1 MSKKISNSLVG
12 TAGEY
17 YVCAELCRRG
27 YLALITPKNNPLF
40 DIVASKPDGRKSVS
54 IQVKTRSI
62 ENKQGW
68 KIGGAT
74 AVRKN
79 NPNLFIVL
87 VNLLEEGLP
96 EFYVYEYDVL
106 ADTLEKNYQQ
116 YLATP
121 KKDGTKRKDIGF
133 RWHDTK
139 YFTDDDKNRKNNW
152 KPIEKALA

>member
-1 MSKKISNSLVG
+1 MLKKISNNLVG

-40 DIVASKPDGRKSVS
+40 DIVAAKPDGSKAVS
-54 IQVKTRSI
+54 IQVKTSSI
-62 ENKQGW
+62 GNKQGW
-68 KIGGAT
+68 KIGRTT
-74 AVRKN
+74 AVKKD

-87 VNLLEEGLP
+87 VNLLEDGLP

-106 ADTLEKNYQQ
+106 ADTIEKNYQQ

-121 KKDGTKRKDIGF
+121 KKDGTKRKDTSF
-133 RWHDTK
+133 RWHGTK
-139 YFTDDDKNRKNNW
+139 DFTDDDKNRKNNW
-152 KPIEKALA
+152 KPLENALA